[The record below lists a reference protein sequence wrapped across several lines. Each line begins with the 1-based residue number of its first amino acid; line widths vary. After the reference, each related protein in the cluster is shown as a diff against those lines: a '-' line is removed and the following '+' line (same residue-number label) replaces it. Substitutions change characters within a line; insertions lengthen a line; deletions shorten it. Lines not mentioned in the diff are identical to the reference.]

1 MSKYWSAKTKLVSLN
16 RKSVFLGGVFL
27 IVTLAVFFIF
37 FLIIPLLRI
46 RSKAIALHESVRYTK
61 DGLALQDY
69 PQLQRGVARLG
80 GDLEGFESN
89 YKKLSWLKVIPWVR
103 SYYLDGQAFI
113 LAGAD
118 LISAGDKFLNI
129 LAPFAPTLGFKT
141 QESIVTLGGQERIAG
156 LIKAMPQVAGQLDAV
171 KIDIV
176 SGSQKLSRVNT
187 NRYPETMRGYK
198 IRSTLESV
206 KSTLDSLAQSGPDLE
221 DILNTLPRIMGDQE
235 RKVYLVLFQN
245 DKEIRPTGGFWTAYA
260 LLGVEQGRIV
270 SAQSGDMYFLDIDN
284 RVSYYPP
291 APAPIANYLKL
302 DKWYIRDSNLSPDY
316 KESVETM
323 LEFWNRVPGVPDLDG
338 VIAVDTY
345 FVEGLLKIVGPISL
359 PGFKEPF
366 SAENVVY
373 QLEEYSNVLMKHSGE
388 RKDVLGSLMSQMIAK
403 IFALPSNSYND
414 LLNTGVA
421 LLAEKHILLYF
432 VDGLAQELSQKYNL
446 AGRITEF
453 SGDYLHINDANFGG
467 RKANWYMEQT
477 VAKKVYRQGDNLLC
491 DLELVYKNIGDYD
504 SEWNTGY
511 RDYMRI
517 LVPSGSQLISGSG
530 GLEPFTSFNDLGKTV
545 FATFLGVGPKETT
558 VIKVTYKLPKEII
571 QDGQYKLHVQK
582 QPGTQGF
589 SYKIDFLGKEE
600 SIVLNKDTIVSF

>member
-221 DILNTLPRIMGDQE
+221 DILNTLPRIMG
-235 RKVYLVLFQN
+235 
-245 DKEIRPTGGFWTAYA
+245 I
-260 LLGVEQGRIV
+260 
-270 SAQSGDMYFLDIDN
+270 
-284 RVSYYPP
+284 
-291 APAPIANYLKL
+291 
-302 DKWYIRDSNLSPDY
+302 
-316 KESVETM
+316 
-323 LEFWNRVPGVPDLDG
+323 
-338 VIAVDTY
+338 
-345 FVEGLLKIVGPISL
+345 
-359 PGFKEPF
+359 
-366 SAENVVY
+366 
-373 QLEEYSNVLMKHSGE
+373 
-388 RKDVLGSLMSQMIAK
+388 
-403 IFALPSNSYND
+403 
-414 LLNTGVA
+414 
-421 LLAEKHILLYF
+421 
-432 VDGLAQELSQKYNL
+432 
-446 AGRITEF
+446 
-453 SGDYLHINDANFGG
+453 
-467 RKANWYMEQT
+467 
-477 VAKKVYRQGDNLLC
+477 
-491 DLELVYKNIGDYD
+491 
-504 SEWNTGY
+504 
-511 RDYMRI
+511 
-517 LVPSGSQLISGSG
+517 
-530 GLEPFTSFNDLGKTV
+530 
-545 FATFLGVGPKETT
+545 
-558 VIKVTYKLPKEII
+558 
-571 QDGQYKLHVQK
+571 
-582 QPGTQGF
+582 
-589 SYKIDFLGKEE
+589 
-600 SIVLNKDTIVSF
+600 